1 MSKQVN
7 TSKQSL
13 QKFTELRTREDFIA
27 FKENS
32 TNEEFKSYAPY
43 IQALITESLQIGSP
57 EKNQLEFRFNCLHY
71 WYEQIYP
78 EKDFPDIIPHYRRMR
93 WQINKEKIERAIR
106 KHILDYNRLPSNNE
120 IESRTG
126 LSRQTVYKHI
136 KEGTGADYY
145 TEDFNQLK
153 LLRTSVLSSLYTIGL
168 EDRNV
173 KALKVF
179 LDYTGGA
186 PNTTPTTIK
195 QQNNYLQINN
205 TRIDEVTVNSLPEE
219 ARLQIEG
226 IIKQYQ
232 TV

>member
-1 MSKQVN
+1 MSKQISQ
-7 TSKQSL
+7 SKQGL
-13 QKFTELRTREDFIA
+13 QKFTELRTKEDFIA

-32 TNEEFKSYAPY
+32 TEEEFKSYADY
-43 IQALITESLQIGSP
+43 IQPLINKSLEVGSP
-57 EKNQLEFRFNCLHY
+57 EKDKLDFRFNCLHY
-71 WYEQIYP
+71 WYELRYP
-78 EKDFPDIIPHYRRMR
+78 EPSDVLPQFKRMR
-93 WQINKEKIERAIR
+93 WQINKSKIEHAIS
-106 KHILDYNRLPSNNE
+106 KHILDYNRIPSNNE
-120 IESRTG
+120 LESITG

-136 KEGTGADYY
+136 KEGTGSDYY
-145 TEDFNQLK
+145 KELDNSYK
-153 LLRTSVLSSLYTIGL
+153 LLRGRVLSSLYTIGL

-186 PNTTPTTIK
+186 ATTPTTIK

-205 TRIDEVTVNSLPEE
+205 TRIDEVTVNNLPEE

>member
-1 MSKQVN
+1 MSKQSN
-7 TSKQSL
+7 KSKQSL
-13 QKFTELRTREDFIA
+13 QKFTELRTKEDFIA
-27 FKENS
+27 FKES
-32 TNEEFKSYAPY
+32 SKPEEFDSYKDY
-43 IQALITESLQIGSP
+43 IRPLINKALEEDSP
-57 EKNQLEFRFNCLHY
+57 DKYHLERYFNCYQLWTEFR
-71 WYEQIYP
+71 WVDYP
-78 EKDFPDIIPHYRRMR
+78 QELVHFKQLR
-93 WQINKEKIERAIR
+93 WQINKQRIEHAINMSL
-106 KHILDYNRLPSNNE
+106 KMKNRLPTNNE
-120 IESRTG
+120 IMAETG
-126 LSRQTVYKHI
+126 LSRTTIHKHI
-136 KEGTGADYY
+136 KEGTGSDYY
-145 TEDFNQLK
+145 KEELNSFK
-153 LLRTSVLSSLYTIGL
+153 LLTGKVLGTLYRIGT

-186 PNTTPTTIK
+186 ATTPTTIK

>member
-1 MSKQVN
+1 MSKQIN

-13 QKFTELRTREDFIA
+13 QKFTDLKTREDFKA
-27 FKENS
+27 FRDNS
-32 TNEEFKSYAPY
+32 TLEEFDSYGSY
-43 IQALITESLQIGSP
+43 IQDLINKAEDTSNP
-57 EKNQLEFRFNCLHY
+57 EKRYKERYYNYFHY
-71 WYEQIYP
+71 WIEQRYP
-78 EKDFPDIIPHYRRMR
+78 ESEYPNVLSNFKNTR
-93 WQINKEKIERAIR
+93 WQSNRHNIEQAIH
-106 KHILDYNRLPSNNE
+106 KYLIDHNRLPTNNE
-120 IESRTG
+120 IEQRTG
-126 LSRQTVYKHI
+126 LSRITIHKHI
-136 KEGTGADYY
+136 KEGTGSDYY
-145 TEDFNQLK
+145 KEELKSFK
-153 LLRTSVLSSLYTIGL
+153 LLTASVLGSLYKIGT

-186 PNTTPTTIK
+186 ATTPTTIK

-205 TRIDEVTVNSLPEE
+205 TRIDEVTVNNLPEE